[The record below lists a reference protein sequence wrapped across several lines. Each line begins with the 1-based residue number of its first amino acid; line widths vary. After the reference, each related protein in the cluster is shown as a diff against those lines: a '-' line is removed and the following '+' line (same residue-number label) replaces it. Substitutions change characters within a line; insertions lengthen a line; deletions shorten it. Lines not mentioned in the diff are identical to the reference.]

1 MDATL
6 KRKWSVATQREKSM
20 TNEDVLAELLG
31 PKSSELGTEGT
42 LQREEGT
49 LVYVQQTAKRCAEP
63 ATHHVLPVVQ
73 LEGILPSAPTAAAV
87 GDAGLRMV
95 GVGVRLL

>member
-1 MDATL
+1 MSQRMPSHMDATL

-42 LQREEGT
+42 LQREED
-49 LVYVQQTAKRCAEP
+49 TAR
-63 ATHHVLPVVQ
+63 
-73 LEGILPSAPTAAAV
+73 
-87 GDAGLRMV
+87 
-95 GVGVRLL
+95 